1 MRWRPQPVPFGL
13 GRRRGPSTRLRR
25 PQSRAPHPV
34 PEPGAKAQLCRKISE
49 LTSDPVPPAATVG
62 VVVSRRLRGRQ
73 GGRRA
78 QDEPCAGRRRPAR
91 RAAGPADAAGR
102 GRTATAVPA
111 PAAPGPLSVAEA
123 LLSGA
128 AELAQQMGREVPRR
142 VRTMLRGRG
151 GAAAP
156 RPPSMLRDQPKLPW
170 RGPLTP
176 GRSFSWVSVP
186 LDDGQVDRAHD
197 LRDRER
203 RGVRR
208 RRRGDPRVSP
218 SPRACR
224 PSGRSSRTSRRR
236 CAAKPT
242 GRLWGT
248 TATSR
253 TVALPTHI
261 ADPLE
266 RLHESQAQTKPS
278 GSASTA
284 GRCSGRSGS
293 TLHRR
298 SCCDR
303 CCGSPG

>member
-1 MRWRPQPVPFGL
+1 MFDAESSRTFDYERVIDALARAVELLPQMRWRPQPVPFGL
-13 GRRRGPSTRLRR
+13 GRPAWTVDPGFDVRNHVHRTR
-25 PQSRAPHPV
+25 V
-34 PEPGAKAQLCRKISE
+34 PEPGTKAQLCRKISE
-49 LTSDPVPPAATVG
+49 LTSDPVPRPATVG

-102 GRTATAVPA
+102 GRTTTAVPA

-186 LDDGQVDRAHD
+186 
-197 LRDRER
+197 
-203 RGVRR
+203 
-208 RRRGDPRVSP
+208 SMT
-218 SPRACR
+218 
-224 PSGRSSRTSRRR
+224 SSR
-236 CAAKPT
+236 
-242 GRLWGT
+242 
-248 TATSR
+248 SR
-253 TVALPTHI
+253 T
-261 ADPLE
+261 
-266 RLHESQAQTKPS
+266 R
-278 GSASTA
+278 
-284 GRCSGRSGS
+284 
-293 TLHRR
+293 
-298 SCCDR
+298 
-303 CCGSPG
+303 SPGP